1 MVVRSD
7 EVLLPVVEDF
17 SLSERWSLSETAALR
32 LLRER
37 TQVQKSEKG
46 GNRLLIVVRAPDAR
60 LTRDLVAAIGESYRN
75 VLIERGLK
83 REKRALDALERELA
97 EQRDQVA
104 RKRERLD
111 VLLREIQ
118 EKNGQNGGL

>member
-1 MVVRSD
+1 MRSD

>member
-1 MVVRSD
+1 MVRSD